1 MASPDSQTEDLDA
14 RFLQLIT
21 VHDRDFQRYSIEHKI
36 YFQPVDDDEV
46 ERLELQHQVFN
57 KAFDDRLIFP
67 PLPSDNPER
76 ILDCGHGTGA
86 WAVEVAEQY
95 PQCEVGPHTSPSTLS
110 FANHCVK
117 VIGVDISP
125 QMSPDYAP
133 DNLWFQVDDLN
144 RPFTFPSNHF
154 DLVHSRMQ
162 ATGIDRAR
170 WLSYIWDIKR
180 VLKPGGWVQMVEMYF
195 NVQSDN
201 GSLTEDHALRQW
213 STKFMQSLNDTK
225 DLRVGTHL
233 RDLMVAA
240 GMEQVDAKMIP
251 LPLSGWSSDPRA
263 RDIGAANLEC
273 TKQLLS
279 ALALYPMT
287 QRLRMPYEEFQRMI
301 SRAQEEAGRPGLK
314 AYFPLYVCIG
324 RKPR

>member
-1 MASPDSQTEDLDA
+1 SPDSQTEDLDA
-14 RFLQLIT
+14 KFLQIIT
-21 VHDRDFQRYSIEHKI
+21 VLDRDFQKYSVEHKI

-57 KAFDDRLIFP
+57 KVFDDRLIFP

-95 PQCEVGPHTSPSTLS
+95 PQCEV
-110 FANHCVK
+110 
-117 VIGVDISP
+117 IGIDISP

-133 DNLWFQVDDLN
+133 DNLWFQIDDLN

-170 WLSYIWDIKR
+170 WMSYIWDIKR
-180 VLKPGGWVQMVEMYF
+180 VLKPGGWVQLVEMYF

-201 GSLTEDHALRQW
+201 GSLTEEHALRQW
-213 STKFMQSLNDTK
+213 STKFMQSLDDRK
-225 DLRVGTHL
+225 DLRVGTRL
-233 RDLMVAA
+233 RDLLVAA
-240 GMEQVDAKMIP
+240 GMDQVDAKMIP
-251 LPLSGWSSDPRA
+251 LPLSGWSNDPRA
-263 RDIGAANLEC
+263 REIGAANLRC
-273 TKQLLS
+273 TNQLLP

-287 QRLRMPYEEFQRMI
+287 QRLRMPYEEFEQMI

>member
-1 MASPDSQTEDLDA
+1 MTSPDSQTEDLDA
-14 RFLQLIT
+14 KFLQIIT
-21 VHDRDFQRYSIEHKI
+21 VLDRDFQKYSVEHKI

-46 ERLELQHQVFN
+46 EHLELQHQVFN
-57 KAFDDRLIFP
+57 KVFDDRLIFP

-95 PQCEVGPHTSPSTLS
+95 PQCEV
-110 FANHCVK
+110 
-117 VIGVDISP
+117 IGIDISP

-133 DNLWFQVDDLN
+133 NNLWFQIDDLN

-170 WLSYIWDIKR
+170 WMSYIWDIKR
-180 VLKPGGWVQMVEMYF
+180 VLKPGGWVQLVEMYF

-201 GSLTEDHALRQW
+201 GSLTEEHALRQW
-213 STKFMQSLNDTK
+213 STKFMQSLDDRK
-225 DLRVGTHL
+225 DLRVGTRL
-233 RDLMVAA
+233 RDLLVAA
-240 GMEQVDAKMIP
+240 GMDQVDAKMIP
-251 LPLSGWSSDPRA
+251 LPLSGWSNDPRA
-263 RDIGAANLEC
+263 REIGAANLRC
-273 TKQLLS
+273 TNQLLP

-287 QRLRMPYEEFQRMI
+287 QRLRMPYEEFEQLI

>member
-1 MASPDSQTEDLDA
+1 MTSPNSQTEDLDA
-14 RFLQLIT
+14 KFLQIIT
-21 VHDRDFQRYSIEHKI
+21 VLDRDFQKYSVEQKI

-57 KAFDDRLIFP
+57 KVFDDRLIFP

-95 PQCEVGPHTSPSTLS
+95 PQCEV
-110 FANHCVK
+110 
-117 VIGVDISP
+117 IGVDISP

-133 DNLWFQVDDLN
+133 DNLWFQIDDLN

-180 VLKPGGWVQMVEMYF
+180 VLKPGGWVQLVEMYF

-201 GSLTEDHALRQW
+201 GSLTEEHALRQW
-213 STKFMQSLNDTK
+213 STKFMQSLDDRK
-225 DLRVGTHL
+225 DLRVGTRL
-233 RDLMVAA
+233 KDLLMAA
-240 GMEQVDAKMIP
+240 GMDQVDARMIP
-251 LPLSGWSSDPRA
+251 LPLSGWSNDPRA
-263 RDIGAANLEC
+263 REIGAANLKC
-273 TKQLLS
+273 TNQLLP

-287 QRLRMPYEEFQRMI
+287 QRLGMPYEEFEQMI